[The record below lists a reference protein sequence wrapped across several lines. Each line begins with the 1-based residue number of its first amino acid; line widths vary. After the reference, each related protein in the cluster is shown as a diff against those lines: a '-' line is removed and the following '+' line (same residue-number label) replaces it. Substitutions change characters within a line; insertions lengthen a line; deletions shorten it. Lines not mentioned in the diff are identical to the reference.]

1 MHKVIVGGG
10 DADSKDNGGRPGEN
24 ETVSYT
30 VESDHCDFVTQ
41 VNMICL
47 WSSAYSL
54 SLVCSLSSAAVVLAI
69 ESPTPTPSPV
79 PSGPSPNAAAVSAS
93 ESNGTNA
100 NRSGQANVK
109 QYISEF
115 IPNSLRSS
123 ED

>member
-79 PSGPSPNAAAVSAS
+79 PSPNAAVVPTSD
-93 ESNGTNA
+93 SNGTNA
-100 NRSGQANVK
+100 NRSDLA
-109 QYISEF
+109 
-115 IPNSLRSS
+115 SS
-123 ED
+123 SQRAKKIGALFPFLF